1 MPANDSKSYLSYLN
15 ALVDQYNNTYHGSTG
30 KKPLHD
36 YYSTLSEKLNR
47 VMKLLNLKLVIVS
60 GLLNTIKFLVVSL
73 HQKLVKRNICCW
85 LCAKTSPGA
94 YKIRFKRRKN
104 NRKLLWQKIVV
115 E

>member
-15 ALVDQYNNTYHGSTG
+15 ALVDQYNNTYHDSIG
-30 KKPLHD
+30 KKPVHD

-73 HQKLVKRNICCW
+73 HQKLVRRNGY
-85 LCAKTSPGA
+85 T
-94 YKIRFKRRKN
+94 KN
-104 NRKLLWQKIVV
+104 WSREIFVVDCVLKLVHGHIKSDLNGEKK
-115 E
+115 